1 MARSPYGSRP
11 TDSPV
16 FARAP
21 AFSRRPGYLAAIA
34 TRLLNYI
41 QLPKLPCTRAFGS
54 GGERSSLRATCAPRA
69 VSPSLSRQF
78 RKVCQRAN
86 RCDSASF
93 SRYLRIHVVLAT
105 EITEIKGR
113 RIAPWLTK
121 AASIRSAANIGLL
134 LSTLGWKIEKK
145 KAAHP
150 LSPTAMESFNV
161 SNKKLLLL
169 FYFGVNNNEA
179 YGYNGVLYLYL
190 LTMCVVFLKRTQLA
204 RANSIVQIHN
214 R

>member
-1 MARSPYGSRP
+1 MAAGQPTLQFLPARRLFPVVRAISPL
-11 TDSPV
+11 
-16 FARAP
+16 
-21 AFSRRPGYLAAIA
+21 SRRDYLIIFNCQSCRARGRLAPGANDRRY
-34 TRLLNYI
+34 Y
-41 QLPKLPCTRAFGS
+41 
-54 GGERSSLRATCAPRA
+54 LRATCAPRA

-145 KAAHP
+145 KRQKG
-150 LSPTAMESFNV
+150 
-161 SNKKLLLL
+161 KKRLCFTLL
-169 FYFGVNNNEA
+169 
-179 YGYNGVLYLYL
+179 
-190 LTMCVVFLKRTQLA
+190 R
-204 RANSIVQIHN
+204 
-214 R
+214 